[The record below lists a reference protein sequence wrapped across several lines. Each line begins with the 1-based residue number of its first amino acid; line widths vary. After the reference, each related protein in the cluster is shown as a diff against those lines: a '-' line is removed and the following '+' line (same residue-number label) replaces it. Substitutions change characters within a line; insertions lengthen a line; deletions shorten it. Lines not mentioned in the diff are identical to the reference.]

1 MPSQPDLYPH
11 SPSNIPSAGS
21 PEPVASQERLDLAPV
36 WLQRL
41 SLFVLV
47 CFCFYLGV
55 LLLIAP
61 WWPRLWDENH
71 LFLLYPS
78 LSHLAHNGF
87 VRGAV
92 SGLGLLNLWIGA
104 SEAIHY
110 EEYRPPR

>member
-1 MPSQPDLYPH
+1 MPSQPELYPH
-11 SPSNIPSAGS
+11 SPSNIPSAGVPEPAVS
-21 PEPVASQERLDLAPV
+21 PEKLDLAPI

-61 WWPRLWDENH
+61 WWPRLWDENR
-71 LFLLYPS
+71 LFLLYPT
-78 LSHLAHNGF
+78 LSALAHSGF

-110 EEYRPPR
+110 EEYRPRR

>member
-1 MPSQPDLYPH
+1 MPSQPDLYPPT
-11 SPSNIPSAGS
+11 PSHVPTSAP
-21 PEPVASQERLDLAPV
+21 PESAESQEKSDYAPI

-71 LFLLYPS
+71 LFLLYPT
-78 LSHLAHNGF
+78 LSQVAHNGF
-87 VRGAV
+87 VRGIV

-110 EEYRPPR
+110 QEYRSPR

>member
-1 MPSQPDLYPH
+1 MPSQPDLYPPT
-11 SPSNIPSAGS
+11 SSQGSSSA
-21 PEPVASQERLDLAPV
+21 PPVAAPPPAEFDYAPI
-36 WLQRL
+36 WLQRM

-87 VRGAV
+87 IRGMV

-110 EEYRPPR
+110 EEYRP

>member
-1 MPSQPDLYPH
+1 MPSQPELYPH
-11 SPSNIPSAGS
+11 SPSNIPSAGL
-21 PEPVASQERLDLAPV
+21 PEPVASPEKLDLAPI

-71 LFLLYPS
+71 LFLMYPA
-78 LSHLAHNGF
+78 LSHFAHSGF
-87 VRGAV
+87 VRGVV

>member
-1 MPSQPDLYPH
+1 MPSQPDLYPPA
-11 SPSNIPSAGS
+11 SQVPPSAPS
-21 PEPVASQERLDLAPV
+21 EPAAPPEKFDYAPV

-61 WWPRLWDENH
+61 WWPRLWDQNH
-71 LFLLYPS
+71 LFLMYPS
-78 LSHLAHNGF
+78 LSHFAHNGF
-87 VRGAV
+87 VRGLV

-110 EEYRPPR
+110 EESRSQ

>member
-1 MPSQPDLYPH
+1 MPSQPNLYSH
-11 SPSNIPSAGS
+11 SPSHLPPAGS
-21 PEPVASQERLDLAPV
+21 PEPVASSQKLDLAPV

-71 LFLLYPS
+71 LFLLYPT
-78 LSHLAHNGF
+78 LSHWAHNGF
-87 VRGAV
+87 VRGLV

-110 EEYRPPR
+110 EEYRPPK